1 MSEKKLNE
9 LKERVAEL
17 QEEIRELT
25 PEELEQVFGGA
36 GNPYD
41 FAMNISTDGTNIEQ
55 AALPM
60 NVGISASG
68 SSQPISNLPL

>member
-36 GNPYD
+36 GNLYD
-41 FAMNISTDGTNIEQ
+41 VGVNISILGTHIEQ
-55 AALPM
+55 VNFTMPVDDSL
-60 NVGISASG
+60 
-68 SSQPISNLPL
+68 

>member
-9 LKERVAEL
+9 LKEKVADL

-36 GNPYD
+36 GNLYD
-41 FAMNISTDGTNIEQ
+41 FGVNISILGTHIEQ
-55 AALPM
+55 VAFPM
-60 NVGISASG
+60 NYTMPPDG
-68 SSQPISNLPL
+68 SS

>member
-9 LKERVAEL
+9 LKEKVAEL

-36 GNPYD
+36 GNLYD
-41 FAMNISTDGTNIEQ
+41 VGVNISISGTHIEQ
-55 AALPM
+55 VAFPM
-60 NVGISASG
+60 NYTMPADG
-68 SSQPISNLPL
+68 SS

>member
-36 GNPYD
+36 GNLYD
-41 FAMNISTDGTNIEQ
+41 VGVNISISGTHIGQ
-55 AALPM
+55 VAFPM
-60 NVGISASG
+60 NYTMLADG
-68 SSQPISNLPL
+68 SS